1 MKDLKLSQFDRRS
14 IPGYTG
20 DYIKSVYLDD
30 GILTVLTND
39 DTVIPL
45 GKLVPAVARNVT
57 DAAINAEGV
66 LVLTFDNGDVTE
78 LGYMANILRGEIPEL
93 PGDGLFSGPNL
104 AFKPLNIDQGTL
116 EPVDGEVL
124 ITANR
129 IDQSVIAPGTV
140 STYDSIVHKRTLTDI
155 GSSHS
160 EPSVAGPQTLE
171 WDDVV
176 DGLIT
181 VPAGTY
187 QLQVESVAGAPGT
200 AYLEVQDASDDT
212 VLATSNIAVRD
223 KHVARHTSLC
233 IRGLLELSVETQIR
247 VVQYSGEASTAGL
260 GHFILFPEAEGAA
273 IRSIRLDRV
282 STDALT
288 GVGAIPSASESGS
301 SAVFTAYQD
310 YLDAQPNLE
319 YVVNT
324 DWMAETHRATVKD
337 VTVTGDYIYTIPDN
351 KSFVFVYHSPTDKTT
366 YVPVSTL
373 VHAWRRVGTALIVIT
388 PDQVTTIDL
397 GVATTVNVTLPLL
410 TNSVL
415 HATDDLVFTYNN
427 TEVRIVSLVDGSYVS
442 SLDVTA
448 TVPDNQLGYLT
459 LPLGTVYARAGYWLV
474 QYNWGALL
482 MTPTTLVPTTVFLPE
497 YASKVDINV
506 DTLTAV
512 ATTGEYYNVLT
523 PNNFN
528 GLQTKYGFTIT
539 ANTTLDNRYEPWFS
553 MRQESR
559 QTHGWLSR
567 AGVVNIYNP
576 GILYARADHT
586 FTCNGVYLRSGS
598 YVNTR
603 YNEIKIEGYNGT
615 NWVEVGSWQGFNN
628 NELTLIFPAGD
639 FTGTGLRVMFYGY
652 LSGASY
658 VTVSNFKLLH
668 TTQPMER
675 NIIPDL
681 NVATTDITITGT
693 EGVAGSEL
701 VNLSRHGYKITDE
714 WSAVFTNTATIE
726 VDLGKDVLVVGYAF
740 VVSGVGTGQP
750 KNWVTEGWNGAEW
763 VVLDTVVGAS
773 PLGAGLRYRLRI
785 TEALYSKIR
794 MVISGTSVAGKIGLA
809 RFEVLSD
816 NPMVD
821 ITGTQVTYDILA
833 EDLLTSGEPG
843 APLDNDGRL
852 TTNSKVISTTAMT
865 TTTFESLLQ
874 VSVTMKDLIT
884 TVDTSYL
891 ADGGY
896 ITSGGLN
903 YSAVTEDLSLV
914 TNDGERFTL
923 RGTDITAPVTSYLG
937 TDRTV
942 HGPIALRTVDWP
954 SGVVNSYND
963 VIRDTEGLHWIT
975 PTDSLLNGAAMRFYN
990 EFTDEFTDIKPQGG
1004 LKSAKNSYA
1013 FTTPF
1018 GDGKAYVWST
1028 ANTYD
1033 VVSIGTNLVPY
1044 QRTLSTLTLEGND
1057 LYNVV
1062 KLTGTL
1068 EESNV
1073 AITADVA
1080 AYAAT
1085 SGLNN
1090 LIRSGSATYWW
1101 ESVLN
1106 VKVANIIYEF
1116 DLPQSV
1122 DAIHLR
1128 TGYSIPRNADT
1139 ITIAIS
1145 DDGVNYTT
1153 VMTDYVIDNAK
1164 TFLTQVIP
1172 LGSTVTCKYIK
1183 YNLKNPDSDRV
1194 CIGKLIPLSTEVSDP
1209 NELIPPIEVIS
1220 LTSVPYDAKS
1230 AFNSQVIAVTCP
1242 NAAVGFEPDEV
1253 HLGTD
1258 ISRQDTCVKT
1268 LSGDLALTYEYAT
1281 PVVVT
1286 ELVMTSVSGY
1296 TPLTVTLEGSNDGT
1310 AWTDLGTFNG
1320 TVVPSYTPCIDA
1332 PVVNSTAYLY
1342 YRTTVT
1348 SAQHADQK
1356 FVHRL
1361 ALITEDDIRTD
1372 RSLVKPVG
1380 ATVGAPDYRVQGT
1393 DGSYYVWSQV
1403 GEFVTRI
1410 HPDGKLEHIATAPG
1424 YAHFGGVYDHINN
1437 KLCLRSRH
1445 HSTSNTEYITVIDD
1459 TSVVVRRANLV
1470 EQTPEFFNLLD
1481 GQVITYSLWHDSSKT
1496 LNTFDPSTFYIES
1509 LSVNNDSAATNLQL
1523 FRGYLAPDGYIYTPS
1538 HGSVPPMARYN
1549 PATNQ
1554 WHGITELPG
1563 TTRYGK
1569 ITATKSGDLLCWPLY
1584 TYSSDIPRYARISFP
1599 GATELPDAVVNSP
1612 INKSR

>member
-1 MKDLKLSQFDRRS
+1 M
-14 IPGYTG
+14 
-20 DYIKSVYLDD
+20 
-30 GILTVLTND
+30 
-39 DTVIPL
+39 
-45 GKLVPAVARNVT
+45 
-57 DAAINAEGV
+57 AA
-66 LVLTFDNGDVTE
+66 
-78 LGYMANILRGEIPEL
+78 
-93 PGDGLFSGPNL
+93 
-104 AFKPLNIDQGTL
+104 
-116 EPVDGEVL
+116 
-124 ITANR
+124 
-129 IDQSVIAPGTV
+129 
-140 STYDSIVHKRTLTDI
+140 
-155 GSSHS
+155 
-160 EPSVAGPQTLE
+160 
-171 WDDVV
+171 
-176 DGLIT
+176 
-181 VPAGTY
+181 
-187 QLQVESVAGAPGT
+187 
-200 AYLEVQDASDDT
+200 
-212 VLATSNIAVRD
+212 
-223 KHVARHTSLC
+223 
-233 IRGLLELSVETQIR
+233 
-247 VVQYSGEASTAGL
+247 
-260 GHFILFPEAEGAA
+260 
-273 IRSIRLDRV
+273 
-282 STDALT
+282 
-288 GVGAIPSASESGS
+288 
-301 SAVFTAYQD
+301 
-310 YLDAQPNLE
+310 
-319 YVVNT
+319 
-324 DWMAETHRATVKD
+324 
-337 VTVTGDYIYTIPDN
+337 VTVG
-351 KSFVFVYHSPTDKTT
+351 
-366 YVPVSTL
+366 
-373 VHAWRRVGTALIVIT
+373 
-388 PDQVTTIDL
+388 
-397 GVATTVNVTLPLL
+397 
-410 TNSVL
+410 
-415 HATDDLVFTYNN
+415 
-427 TEVRIVSLVDGSYVS
+427 
-442 SLDVTA
+442 
-448 TVPDNQLGYLT
+448 
-459 LPLGTVYARAGYWLV
+459 
-474 QYNWGALL
+474 
-482 MTPTTLVPTTVFLPE
+482 
-497 YASKVDINV
+497 
-506 DTLTAV
+506 
-512 ATTGEYYNVLT
+512 GEYYNVLT
-523 PNNFN
+523 PNDF
-528 GLQTKYGFTIT
+528 GGTQTKYGFTIT
-539 ANTTLDNRYEPWFS
+539 DNLTHSNSYSPWYS
-553 MRQESR
+553 MRQETR
-559 QTHGWLSR
+559 HKTGWRTSK
-567 AGVVNIYNP
+567 GSVNKNSP
-576 GILYARADHT
+576 AILTATADHT

-598 YVNTR
+598 THNVH
-603 YNEIKIEGYNGT
+603 YNEIKIEGFDGT
-615 NWVEVGSWQGFNN
+615 DWVEVGSWQGFNDY
-628 NELTLIFPAGD
+628 ELTLMFPAGD
-639 FTGTGLRVMFYGY
+639 FTGTALRAVFYGFLNDPYY
-652 LSGASY
+652 L
-658 VTVSNFKLLH
+658 TVANFKLLH
-668 TTQPMER
+668 TNQPMER

-681 NVATTDITITGT
+681 TVATTDITITGT
-693 EGVAGSEL
+693 EGVTGSEL

-714 WSAVFTNTATIE
+714 WSAVFTDTATIE

-740 VVSGVGTGQP
+740 VVSYVGTGQP
-750 KNWVTEGWNGAEW
+750 KNWVIEGWNGTEW
-763 VVLDTVVGAS
+763 VVLDTVVGAT

-843 APLDNDGRL
+843 TSPDVASDNISLLHYLPASPTVEIDFSNYSIALKDNLRVTSTALLSSAYHISRILDRNAGTGIVFANNSGTTAFVQYRLPAPIEIAGIYFSSHAPNYRFLTAVVEISENGSTWTEVTRVADDGSYAFDPIIAWFVRLRPLTVTGTTGGLGNFTVYIANDGRL

-865 TTTFESLLQ
+865 TTTFESSLQ
-874 VSVTMKDLIT
+874 VPVTMKDLIT

-937 TDRTV
+937 TDRAV
-942 HGPIALRTVDWP
+942 HEPNALRSVDWP

-963 VIRDTEGLHWIT
+963 VIRDTKGLHWIT
-975 PTDSLLNGAAMRFYN
+975 PSDSILNGAVMRYYN

-1033 VVSIGTNLVPY
+1033 VVSIGTNLVPS

-1062 KLTGTL
+1062 KLTDTL

-1073 AITADVA
+1073 TITADVD
-1080 AYAAT
+1080 AYSAQY
-1085 SGLNN
+1085 GLNN
-1090 LIRSGSATYWW
+1090 LISSSDTNLWA
-1101 ESVLN
+1101 SDLN
-1106 VKVANIIYEF
+1106 VKEATIIYEF

-1122 DAIHLR
+1122 DAIHLT
-1128 TGYSIPRNADT
+1128 TGHNVLANADT
-1139 ITIAIS
+1139 ITVAVS
-1145 DDGVNYTT
+1145 DDGINYTPVVT
-1153 VMTDYVIDNAK
+1153 NYVIDNTS
-1164 TFLTQVIP
+1164 TFLAQVIP
-1172 LGSTVTCKYIK
+1172 LGSTMTCKYIRFTV
-1183 YNLKNPDSDRV
+1183 YNPTTPDLIAV
-1194 CIGKLIPLSTEVSDP
+1194 GKLIPLSTEASNPAELVSSTAT
-1209 NELIPPIEVIS
+1209 VSS
-1220 LTSVPYDAKS
+1220 LNDVRFDAKS
-1230 AFNSQVIAVTCP
+1230 AFNLQVIAVTCP

-1372 RSLVKPVG
+1372 RSLVRP
-1380 ATVGAPDYRVQGT
+1380 ATATAGAPNYRVQGT
-1393 DGSYYVWSQV
+1393 DGSYYVWAQSTTV
-1403 GEFVTRI
+1403 VVHVHVNG
-1410 HPDGKLEHIATAPG
+1410 DLEYIALPEG
-1424 YAHFGGVYDHINN
+1424 YTFRSGFYDHVNGALVIRTHT
-1437 KLCLRSRH
+1437 LATGR
-1445 HSTSNTEYITVIDD
+1445 TDVVTVITD
-1459 TSVVVRRANLV
+1459 TSVTVRTAPLLER
-1470 EQTPEFFNLLD
+1470 EPEYFNLLD
-1481 GQVITYSLWHDSSKT
+1481 GQVIAYSAWSDGSKT
-1496 LNTFDPSTFYIES
+1496 LNTFDPSTFYNES

-1523 FRGYLAPDGYIYTPS
+1523 FRGYLAPDGYIYTPAY
-1538 HGSVPPMARYN
+1538 GNVPPMARYN